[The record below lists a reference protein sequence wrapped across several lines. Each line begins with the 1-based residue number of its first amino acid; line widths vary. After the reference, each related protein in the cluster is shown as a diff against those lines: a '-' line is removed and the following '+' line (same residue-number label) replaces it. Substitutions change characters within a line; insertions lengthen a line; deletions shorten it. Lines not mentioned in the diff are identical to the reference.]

1 MKGCCY
7 LRICTETSCGLLAKI
22 KSWAFITSFDTCECS
37 PPRPRFNV
45 LVVKV
50 VYLYRKNPFDQQSQ
64 PVSPV
69 SLLAIEEECS
79 VPVVHQETPSVSFIA
94 KESNVAAAK
103 EEECSVR
110 PDYDIA
116 TYHKELDVYAAFV
129 LESMVPYIPEGPE
142 PQEDEDQIPLFCED
156 FYIGHTNLWS

>member
-1 MKGCCY
+1 MEQGQMVNNAALAVMLFVIEIILLISIGTCY
-7 LRICTETSCGLLAKI
+7 RVAPLMQSTKTKVQCLSSEGRLSIYTERS
-22 KSWAFITSFDTCECS
+22 SSE
-37 PPRPRFNV
+37 
-45 LVVKV
+45 
-50 VYLYRKNPFDQQSQ
+50 
-64 PVSPV
+64 
-69 SLLAIEEECS
+69 EEECS
-79 VPVVHQETPSVSFIA
+79 VPVVHQETPSVSFVA

-116 TYHKELDVYAAFV
+116 TYHKELDVYATFV